1 MSRTTSSAHN
11 HDDGNGNE
19 AETPHSLINNAV
31 RLSKTTWRDRAN
43 MRALLNCVD
52 HIAEQL
58 DDPAA
63 PPRNFV
69 EGLRRPARARRRTV
83 RVVIDGKTVP
93 VMLVPQGK
101 ADPQRE
107 AYLWGYIC
115 NLVREGTA

>member
-1 MSRTTSSAHN
+1 MSRNTCSTPN
-11 HDDGNGNE
+11 HDDGNENE
-19 AETPHSLINNAV
+19 VEAPRELISNAI
-31 RLSKTTWRDRAN
+31 RLSKTTRRDRAN
-43 MRALLNCVD
+43 MRDLLTCVD

-58 DDPAA
+58 DDPAT

-101 ADPQRE
+101 ADPRRE

-115 NLVREGTA
+115 KLVREGTA